1 MAVSLVKWRDQTR
14 NEQMP
19 HAHKNVSREVM
30 YFSESRKEWMSLDDM
45 NIEHI
50 KNLLIKVLAK
60 DYNGRFRV
68 VTSEPTKTGDEYAI
82 TGHVQ

>member
-1 MAVSLVKWRDQTR
+1 MPVSLVKWTDQTR
-14 NEQMP
+14 NDYMP
-19 HAHKNVSREVM
+19 HAHKNVSREVR

-68 VTSEPTKTGDEYAI
+68 VTSETTRNVDEYAI
-82 TGHVQ
+82 SGHVQ

>member
-1 MAVSLVKWRDQTR
+1 MPVSLIKWRDQTR
-14 NEQMP
+14 NNTMP
-19 HAHKNVSREVM
+19 ITHKGIKCEVM
-30 YFSESRKEWMSLDDM
+30 YYSESRKEWMSLDDM

-68 VTSEPTKTGDEYAI
+68 VTSETTRNVDEYAVS
-82 TGHVQ
+82 GHVQ

>member
-50 KNLLIKVLAK
+50 KNLLIKV
-60 DYNGRFRV
+60 
-68 VTSEPTKTGDEYAI
+68 
-82 TGHVQ
+82 

>member
-1 MAVSLVKWRDQTR
+1 MAVRLVKWRDQTR
-14 NEQMP
+14 SEEMP
-19 HAHKNVSREVM
+19 HKHKNVAREVM
-30 YFSESRKEWMSLDDM
+30 YYSESRKEWMSLDDM

-60 DYNGRFRV
+60 DYNGKFRV
-68 VTSEPTKTGDEYAI
+68 ITSETTKNVDEYAV

>member
-1 MAVSLVKWRDQTR
+1 MPVSLMKWKNQTR
-14 NEQMP
+14 NDAMP
-19 HAHKNVSREVM
+19 ISHKGIKREIM
-30 YFSESRKEWMSLDDM
+30 YFSESRKEWISLEDM

-68 VTSEPTKTGDEYAI
+68 VTSETTRNVDEYAVS
-82 TGHVQ
+82 GHVQ

>member
-1 MAVSLVKWRDQTR
+1 MPVSLVKWTDQTR
-14 NEQMP
+14 EDDIPQS
-19 HAHKNVSREVM
+19 HKDVNREVM
-30 YFSESRKEWMSLDDM
+30 YYSESRKEWMSLDDM

-68 VTSEPTKTGDEYAI
+68 VTSQTQKHVDEYA
-82 TGHVQ
+82 VQGYVQ